1 MDKLHWQSDTSP
13 TFQDRQIN
21 RLVAKC
27 HKSLACKTKTDLNQ
41 QFKKKKTKI
50 TVQYI
55 VSFIKLEFSKMPFRS
70 HLPTPRALEN
80 FRMG

>member
-41 QFKKKKTKI
+41 QFKKNKK
-50 TVQYI
+50 
-55 VSFIKLEFSKMPFRS
+55 
-70 HLPTPRALEN
+70 
-80 FRMG
+80 